1 MPEENHEHVAPA
13 AKASPDPLP
22 ATAAQN
28 LDQPTPNSIGEG
40 PKATR
45 HGQDFWEPLI
55 KEWRR
60 SDLTQ
65 EVFCRQKS
73 VSLIAFQ
80 RWVQRLRARE
90 RRAGEGGNEAVSS
103 AGEPAS
109 PFVPVAV
116 KGESARGSES
126 PAPLELVLS
135 GGRRVLRIR
144 AAVPEVLL
152 LLVIRAAE
160 ADVDEC

>member
-1 MPEENHEHVAPA
+1 MTEEIRESAAPGPGPLPDAKVPTESSDPSAHSVPA
-13 AKASPDPLP
+13 A
-22 ATAAQN
+22 
-28 LDQPTPNSIGEG
+28 
-40 PKATR
+40 R

-55 KEWRR
+55 KEWRE

-73 VSLIAFQ
+73 VSLLAFQ

-90 RRAGEGGNEAVSS
+90 RRAHQGGNEVVSS
-103 AGEPAS
+103 AGEPTS

-116 KGESARGSES
+116 KGESAGGSES
-126 PAPLELVLS
+126 PAPLELALR
-135 GGRRVLRIR
+135 GGRVLRIR
-144 AAVPEVLL
+144 ATVPEALL

-160 ADVDEC
+160 AAEDADVVKC